1 MNPSNFYRRSD
12 LSARSFYNSEE
23 SLSSEN
29 VSIPGS
35 EYLPSED
42 ENDHLSLDTSSD
54 ISSSETS
61 SDDAAPIQQHPPT
74 QGAPQPTPSQ
84 AQSLWDSDFDGRQQV
99 SFSGSSTGL
108 LRRITTQNPA
118 DIPIALFRQFFDDEI
133 IDLMVSET
141 NKYAEQFLAS
151 HQLRRS
157 ARMRRWIDV
166 TTTEMENF
174 FEIILA
180 TGSMQLPK
188 MEDYWK
194 KDDFYYHPMFHKLNI
209 TYNRFVLLQKNWHVA
224 DNQTAPT
231 DDRLYKVADFA
242 QKLISKF
249 QAVYHPGKEVAVDE
263 TMISHRV
270 RLLFRQYNPRKA
282 HKYGIKL
289 FKLCKMAGYI
299 WNLSIYCG
307 KGTGEI
313 IDGLDHPGSLLVSL
327 AAPLLNEG
335 RLIVA
340 DNWYSSIPLAKYLQQ
355 RNIEYCIVEP
365 CEKIDLD
372 CHRN

>member
-1 MNPSNFYRRSD
+1 M
-12 LSARSFYNSEE
+12 
-23 SLSSEN
+23 
-29 VSIPGS
+29 
-35 EYLPSED
+35 
-42 ENDHLSLDTSSD
+42 
-54 ISSSETS
+54 
-61 SDDAAPIQQHPPT
+61 
-74 QGAPQPTPSQ
+74 
-84 AQSLWDSDFDGRQQV
+84 

-108 LRRITTQNPA
+108 LRRITTQNSA

-133 IDLMVSET
+133 IGLMVSET
-141 NKYAEQFLAS
+141 NKYAKQFLAS

-157 ARMRRWIDV
+157 ARMRRWTDV
-166 TTTEMENF
+166 TTTEMEK
-174 FEIILA
+174 ILGMILA
-180 TGSMQLPK
+180 TGLIQLPN

-209 TYNRFVLLQKNWHVA
+209 TYNRYVLLLKNWHVA
-224 DNQTAPT
+224 DNQT
-231 DDRLYKVADFA
+231 DDRLYNVANFV

-263 TMISHRV
+263 TMISHRR

-289 FKLCKMAGYI
+289 FKLCKMTGYI
-299 WNLSIYCG
+299 WNFSIYCG

-313 IDGLDHPGSLLVSL
+313 VDGLDHSGSLLVSL

-355 RNIEYCIVEP
+355 RNIVKP